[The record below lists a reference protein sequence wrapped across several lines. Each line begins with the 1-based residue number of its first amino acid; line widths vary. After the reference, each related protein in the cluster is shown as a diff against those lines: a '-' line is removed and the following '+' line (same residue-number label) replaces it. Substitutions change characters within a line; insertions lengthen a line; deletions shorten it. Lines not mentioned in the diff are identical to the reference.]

1 MASCRHDHE
10 EAGGGE
16 GGGDG
21 HDHSHGHSHDHS
33 HDPEDPDG
41 MSLFG
46 LIDTT
51 RVRCL
56 NESAPGSGL
65 SCLKPWDKRRDPQP
79 RLESEE
85 DDPELIIYVPFTQ
98 VVKIRAI
105 SVTGGGEGSAPSAM
119 KVFVNRDDIDF
130 GLAQDL
136 PAVQTL
142 EMVRDSGGVEV
153 DYPTKLSKMQNVSD
167 ITLFVPSNF
176 GADSTVI
183 TYLGFKGES
192 TKFRHGVV
200 ECVYEAKPNA
210 EDHKAPS
217 GETGGRNIL

>member
-1 MASCRHDHE
+1 RHDHE
-10 EAGGGE
+10 EAGGGG

-119 KVFVNRDDIDF
+119 KV
-130 GLAQDL
+130 
-136 PAVQTL
+136 
-142 EMVRDSGGVEV
+142 
-153 DYPTKLSKMQNVSD
+153 
-167 ITLFVPSNF
+167 
-176 GADSTVI
+176 
-183 TYLGFKGES
+183 
-192 TKFRHGVV
+192 
-200 ECVYEAKPNA
+200 
-210 EDHKAPS
+210 
-217 GETGGRNIL
+217 